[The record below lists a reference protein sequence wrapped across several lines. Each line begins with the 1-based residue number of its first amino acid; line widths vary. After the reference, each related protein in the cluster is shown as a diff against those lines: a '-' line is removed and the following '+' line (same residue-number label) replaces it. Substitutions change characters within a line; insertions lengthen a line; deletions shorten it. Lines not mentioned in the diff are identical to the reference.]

1 MDPLRLAIACVP
13 LSAYLLL
20 LGVVNLRR
28 RPLLTTGAADLA
40 ALGVALTGFVFV
52 GPIELFHD
60 PRMSA
65 DLGNFIWLFWLLFY
79 WVSLSLAV
87 LVARPRLVIYNASL
101 EEVRPALADAAREV
115 DREARW
121 AGDNLVLPQ
130 LGVQLHLDGFGIMR
144 HVTMKSSGG
153 EQSLEGWRRLRKAVA
168 RSLKPLEVRP
178 NPRSVSFLLLSA
190 ALFTITLLYLVNNP
204 IEVAKA
210 MTEIFAF

>member
-1 MDPLRLAIACVP
+1 MDPLRLAIACIP
-13 LSAYLLL
+13 IAAYLLL
-20 LGVVNLRR
+20 LGLINSRR

-52 GPIELFHD
+52 GPIELFHS

-87 LVARPRLVIYNASL
+87 LVARPRLVVYNASL
-101 EEVRPALADAAREV
+101 EELRPVLSDAARQV
-115 DREARW
+115 DRDARW

-144 HVTMKSSGG
+144 HVSIKSSGG
-153 EQSLEGWRRLRKAVA
+153 EQNLEGWRRLRKAVA
-168 RSLKPLEVRP
+168 RSLKPLEVRS
-178 NPRSVSFLLLSA
+178 NPRSVSFLLVSA
-190 ALFTITLLYLVNNP
+190 ALFTLTLVYLVNNP
-204 IEVAKA
+204 LEVAKA
-210 MTEIFAF
+210 MTEILAF